1 MKWTSSLKGRRNER
15 NANGEADSRNVS
27 SLPLIENVQY
37 FSIQIGWRIELAL
50 SSFVLRH
57 GRTPAKAQHT
67 KIIKMYK
74 VTSILFKWKII
85 SNYDDCARCTFF
97 SSGLCVVLV
106 VVFFVCVVQWMPP
119 LQPPKTQK
127 NWKEINTQL
136 FIIIIPISH
145 TFLFAVGFFA
155 CLFLFALCFVS
166 FFAMTMNNS
175 WMLYSACG
183 VDDCNLTNKI
193 NKLEK

>member
-106 VVFFVCVVQWMPP
+106 VVFFCVCGAVNATVAA
-119 LQPPKTQK
+119 TK
-127 NWKEINTQL
+127 NTKELKRNKYST
-136 FIIIIPISH
+136 FYYYYSH
-145 TFLFAVGFFA
+145 FTYFFVRSWFF
-155 CLFLFALCFVS
+155 CMS
-166 FFAMTMNNS
+166 FFVRSLFCFIFCA
-175 WMLYSACG
+175 
-183 VDDCNLTNKI
+183 DH
-193 NKLEK
+193 E